1 MPTPVIEAF
10 SLSHAQILDGTTQR
24 FDTAT
29 LASADAQDFYGVE
42 NGSLDPDMGEFANV
56 GDDVETSYWS
66 WLNHATVQ
74 IKSGYIPLSLLA
86 ALTGLTVSSS
96 GAGATQVFGVDLY
109 HESGVNL
116 APKPVILKMPSKDH
130 LGAVRT
136 LTIGLYKCVFQ
147 PINLDG
153 PAYKEGLKCN
163 WRARALYSPTDEV
176 GTAFADG
183 KKRVGKL
190 ISSA

>member
-1 MPTPVIEAF
+1 MVSAVIEAF
-10 SLSHAQILDGTTQR
+10 SLSHAQILDGSTQA

-42 NGSLDPDMGEFANV
+42 NGSLDPDVGEWANV
-56 GDDVETSYWS
+56 GDDVELSYWS
-66 WLNHATVQ
+66 WLNHATVN
-74 IKSGYIPLSLLA
+74 IKSGYIPFSLLA
-86 ALTGLTVSSS
+86 ALTGRTVSSS

-130 LGAVRT
+130 QGNVRT
-136 LTIGLYKCVFQ
+136 LTIGLYRCVFQ

-163 WRARALYSPTDEV
+163 WRARALYSASDELGV
-176 GTAFADG
+176 AFSDG

-190 ISSA
+190 ISTA